1 MCAGKLTIA
10 KIKRN
15 IIIIMNTINKA
26 MEQKEEREKTHNIIY
41 SVSVKL
47 MIYV

>member
-1 MCAGKLTIA
+1 MCGGKLTIA

-26 MEQKEEREKTHNIIY
+26 TEEEEEREKTYNIIY
-41 SVSVKL
+41 PVSVQL
-47 MIYV
+47 MVYV